1 MQVIRLTA
9 LARGPTDGADAAS
22 LSAGIWAL
30 ADPGSGLDHVF
41 VKPDGNAVE
50 IVLFLRSKSNG
61 SADGRARSLCES
73 ALRENPRFADW
84 RIES

>member
-9 LARGPTDGADAAS
+9 LARGPTDRADAAN

-30 ADPGSGLDHVF
+30 ADPDSGLDHVF
-41 VKPDGNAVE
+41 AKPDGNAVD
-50 IVLFLRSKSNG
+50 IVLFLRSNSDE
-61 SADGRARSLCES
+61 SADGKARSLCES
-73 ALRENPRFADW
+73 ALRENPRFAGW